1 MRELIRLTK
10 HSLGGIQ
17 VVVKVRVSNNK
28 YMPGRHFCT
37 YGKLQSYSCQSCSAR
52 KTVGRK
58 HLFLNALIPIVL
70 FTLSQNNVCLD
81 MASCD
86 IQKYFMLIYAIGQN
100 QLNVDLD
107 LKPMPL
113 SLSLS
118 LPTYVLSISPQ
129 STISRS
135 LFLCSLS
142 NSPICFTCIDST

>member
-1 MRELIRLTK
+1 MVNFRVIRAK
-10 HSLGGIQ
+10 
-17 VVVKVRVSNNK
+17 VVV
-28 YMPGRHFCT
+28 PE
-37 YGKLQSYSCQSCSAR
+37 KLLDVNIFS
-52 KTVGRK
+52 KNT
-58 HLFLNALIPIVL
+58 LIPIVL

-118 LPTYVLSISPQ
+118 PHLRSLHLSPIHNISFSLSVLSV
-129 STISRS
+129 
-135 LFLCSLS
+135 
-142 NSPICFTCIDST
+142 